1 MRRKDCARQLDATIR
16 PTRRSKV
23 AFAGT
28 GVVMTLC
35 LGFGWLSPRAQA
47 DSVRLWPSA
56 VVVGDTMRL
65 SDLCRIESTGDAGD
79 VSLADLVIGDAPRPG
94 GSRLIHMAM
103 IRAALASSGVNM
115 ARVTLG
121 GATRCAVVRPRGDA
135 VGQPTRDETAAP
147 LTTRRTRNHPRRAR
161 TNAAS
166 LGSTRR
172 GSAGSRVRTL
182 RDAVVDYFTAELRRY
197 GGTAGVVFDRTDVK
211 LLDLPDTQ
219 YDFRVRRNK
228 GPALGLIS
236 LNVDVRADGRTVQ
249 TVPMVVQVTMIR
261 RVVIAARPINQGS
274 TVRAVDVDVI
284 ASSFT
289 RLTKLGFSD
298 PVQVIGQRAKRFIS
312 AGTTID
318 PNTLESVPLVAR
330 GQVVTL
336 TVVSGAVRIVT
347 TATATKEGRL
357 GEIITVRSANRRRT
371 EFDAVVIGPSAV
383 RIGGGSATRSLA
395 LAALGGTP

>member
-1 MRRKDCARQLDATIR
+1 MRRKDCARQLDAIIR

-23 AFAGT
+23 AFART

-35 LGFGWLSPRAQA
+35 LGFGGLSPRAQA

-56 VVVGDTMRL
+56 VVVGDTIHL
-65 SDLCRIESTGDAGD
+65 SDLCRIRSTGDAGD
-79 VSLADLVIGDAPRPG
+79 VSLGELVIGDAPRPG

-135 VGQPTRDETAAP
+135 VGQPTRAETAAP
-147 LTTRRTRNHPRRAR
+147 LTTRRTRNRARRAR
-161 TNAAS
+161 ADSAS

-172 GSAGSRVRTL
+172 GSAESQGRTL
-182 RDAVVDYFTAELRRY
+182 RDAVVSFFTAELRRY
-197 GGTAGVVFDRTDVK
+197 GGTARVVFDRTDVK
-211 LLDLPDTQ
+211 LLDLPDAQ

-236 LNVDVRADGRTVQ
+236 LSVDVRVDDRTVQ
-249 TVPMVVQVTMIR
+249 TVPMVVQVSMTR
-261 RVVIAARPINQGS
+261 RVVIAARSINLGA
-274 TVRAVDVDVI
+274 TIRAVDVDVI
-284 ASSFT
+284 ASSFR

-298 PVQVIGQRAKRFIS
+298 PAQVIGQRAKRFIS

-318 PNTLESVPLVAR
+318 PKTLESVPLVAR

-357 GEIITVRSANRRRT
+357 GETITIRSSDRKRI
-371 EFDAVVIGPSAV
+371 EFDAMVTGPSAV
-383 RIGGGSATRSLA
+383 RIGGVARRAVA
-395 LAALGGTP
+395 LAASGGTP